1 MIATIERRSLY
12 QYWRWALV
20 VAWMGVIFYLS
31 SRSTLPRPKSVSAD
45 LEAVAGHFTA
55 YAVLALL
62 VSYALSDS
70 GISAIRRLI
79 YAVVFAVMYGVSDEI
94 HQSLVPGRDPAMLDI
109 CIDAL
114 GAITALAGWQF
125 VRRRRNTMRK
135 AS

>member
-1 MIATIERRSLY
+1 
-12 QYWRWALV
+12 
-20 VAWMGVIFYLS
+20 MGVIFYLS

-55 YAVLALL
+55 YGVLALL

-94 HQSLVPGRDPAMLDI
+94 HQSFVPGRDAAMFDI
-109 CIDAL
+109 GINAV
-114 GAITALAGWQF
+114 GAIAALAAWQLIS
-125 VRRRRNTMRK
+125 RWRANSGT
-135 AS
+135 AA